1 MNSFPASSTFS
12 VSMGVSIGGIKGIF
26 NFEIFVDLA
35 IFKINLK
42 IALDVSPNFSK
53 VVLF

>member
-1 MNSFPASSTFS
+1 
-12 VSMGVSIGGIKGIF
+12 MGVSIGGIKGIF

-42 IALDVSPNFSK
+42 NYLLKFKNIKRLY
-53 VVLF
+53 LQIYGIEIMQT